1 MVWLLITVVLL
12 VLWGAEFLF
21 GGLFGV
27 QLRSLIMAAVLIYAG
42 FTINKLQKTQTELQN
57 ELKRLW
63 KTVKALQANS
73 GHVASGKLEREAT
86 RISLFEGSGQED
98 QPEVPKTETIFTQ
111 DIWTNKQI
119 PVRQTPAEV
128 TASVEPALS
137 ETVLT
142 SSVAENSQTPAKDP
156 WSNYDF
162 SEADQSP
169 GVIEQWLAGGNW
181 IVRGGLAIL
190 FIGLVFLAKFA
201 YENALLP
208 LELRL
213 AAIAGFAIALL
224 VVGWRS
230 RLERSVYGL
239 SLQGGGIAALYL
251 TVFATSKLTV
261 LLPSGVAMAVLLLVA
276 VLAAWLAILQ
286 DAMILAVIGTIGG
299 FMAPVLL
306 STGQGSHIA
315 LFSYF
320 AALNAGIITVSLR
333 KAWRPLNVMAFF
345 FTFGIAG
352 LWGVQGYRPEFQIS
366 CLFFL
371 CLFYVLFVIVSI
383 LFTRLQTH
391 KGDYDA
397 AIDATLLFGVPTVT
411 FGYALF
417 LLKPFE
423 YGGAF
428 AAVTLS
434 AIYVGLAFFAKGQEN
449 LSQLKTPWAALSLV
463 FATLAIPLACDPRV
477 TSSIWALEGSAVI
490 SYGWMQ
496 NRFKA
501 RLFGYCLVLI
511 GTIGFMTHW
520 PDVTNSLPILNA
532 LTIGLVLLALAY
544 GVIGTATN
552 RFADKSEAKSGA
564 NDENEALVISW
575 VMAIALALA
584 GALVIVTE
592 LYMRNAAT
600 TAGIAAPALLWL
612 WALALQRVG
621 VFAQWP
627 QTTAPSIVLPVL
639 TLLLPINYVWVHDNL
654 TSQGLIFTA
663 LSLSVLLA
671 WQALALKKLLPDWQA
686 HFRETAL
693 LPSILLFPG
702 LTLVGYWWLILI
714 RGRNTWSSAIIP
726 ESGLTMHGWFIPLA
740 VAFPV
745 ILLWWLSKS
754 REDLPFEAN
763 SPRIWQWLHGDSPLP
778 DSTLT
783 KQLKQFTLLALVY
796 ILATSLLHSGHSEAM
811 HYIPLFNLYEL
822 VAIAALL
829 AMFRALRNTEVGK
842 RFSYEQQSKIV
853 GGLGFVFANSI
864 LSRIL
869 ANYFGA
875 EFDLGFAWHSAI
887 AATTYSIVWTL
898 TALVAMWIASRK
910 MTRGLWLVGAALLAV
925 VAGKLILIDL
935 SKVGSLA
942 RIVSFI
948 GVGVLMLVVGYVAPL
963 PSNASKKSAIS

>member
-1 MVWLLITVVLL
+1 
-12 VLWGAEFLF
+12 
-21 GGLFGV
+21 
-27 QLRSLIMAAVLIYAG
+27 
-42 FTINKLQKTQTELQN
+42 
-57 ELKRLW
+57 
-63 KTVKALQANS
+63 
-73 GHVASGKLEREAT
+73 
-86 RISLFEGSGQED
+86 
-98 QPEVPKTETIFTQ
+98 
-111 DIWTNKQI
+111 
-119 PVRQTPAEV
+119 
-128 TASVEPALS
+128 
-137 ETVLT
+137 
-142 SSVAENSQTPAKDP
+142 
-156 WSNYDF
+156 
-162 SEADQSP
+162 
-169 GVIEQWLAGGNW
+169 
-181 IVRGGLAIL
+181 
-190 FIGLVFLAKFA
+190 
-201 YENALLP
+201 
-208 LELRL
+208 
-213 AAIAGFAIALL
+213 
-224 VVGWRS
+224 
-230 RLERSVYGL
+230 
-239 SLQGGGIAALYL
+239 
-251 TVFATSKLTV
+251 
-261 LLPSGVAMAVLLLVA
+261 
-276 VLAAWLAILQ
+276 
-286 DAMILAVIGTIGG
+286 MILAVIGTIGG

-333 KAWRPLNVMAFF
+333 KAWRPLNVLAFF

-352 LWGVQGYRPEFQIS
+352 LWGVQSYRPDFQIS

-371 CLFYVLFVIVSI
+371 CLFYVLFVVVSI
-383 LFTRLQTH
+383 LFTRLQANR
-391 KGDYDA
+391 GDYDT

-520 PDVTNSLPILNA
+520 PNVTNSLPVLNA

-552 RFADKSEAKSGA
+552 RFVDKSEARPDL
-564 NDENEALVISW
+564 NDAEALSVSW

-592 LYMRNAAT
+592 LYMRNSAT
-600 TAGIAAPALLWL
+600 AAGIAAPALLWL

-627 QTTAPSIVLPVL
+627 QTTAPSIILPVL
-639 TLLLPINYVWVHDNL
+639 TLLLPINHAWVHDNL
-654 TSQGLIFTA
+654 TTQGLIVTA
-663 LSLSVLLA
+663 LSLSALLA

-686 HFRETAL
+686 HFRDTAL
-693 LPSILLFPG
+693 LPSILLLPG
-702 LTLVGYWWLILI
+702 FTLVGYWWLILI

-726 ESGLTMHGWFIPLA
+726 ESGLTMHGWFVPLA
-740 VAFPV
+740 AAVPV

-754 REDLPFEAN
+754 KEASEAN
-763 SPRIWQWLHGDSPLP
+763 SPRLWQWLHGDSPLP

-783 KQLKQFTLLALVY
+783 RQLKQFTLLALVY
-796 ILATSLLHSGHSEAM
+796 ILATSLLHSGQSGAM

-829 AMFRALRNTEVGK
+829 AMFRALRNTEVG
-842 RFSYEQQSKIV
+842 SHYSNEQQSKIV
-853 GGLGFVFANSI
+853 GGLSFIFANSI

-869 ANYFGA
+869 VNYFGA

-910 MTRGLWLVGAALLAV
+910 MTRGLWLVGAALLVV

-963 PSNASKKSAIS
+963 PSNESKKSAIS

>member
-1 MVWLLITVVLL
+1 MVWLLITIVLL

-21 GGLFGV
+21 GGLFGA

-63 KTVKALQANS
+63 KTVKTLQANS
-73 GHVASGKLEREAT
+73 GDIAPGSSAREVARV
-86 RISLFEGSGQED
+86 SLFEGSGQED
-98 QPEVPKTETIFTQ
+98 QPEVPKTETIFTE

-119 PVRQTPAEV
+119 PVRQTPTEV

-137 ETVLT
+137 ETVFR
-142 SSVAENSQTPAKDP
+142 SPIAENSQTPAKDP
-156 WSNYDF
+156 WSNTDF

-169 GVIEQWLAGGNW
+169 GVIELWLAGGNW

-213 AAIAGFAIALL
+213 AAIAGFAVALL

-239 SLQGGGIAALYL
+239 SLQGGGIATLYL

-261 LLPSGVAMAVLLLVA
+261 LLPSGVAMAILLLVA

-333 KAWRPLNVMAFF
+333 KAWRPLNMLAFF

-352 LWGVQGYRPEFQIS
+352 LWGVQGYRPEFQLS
-366 CLFFL
+366 CLLFL
-371 CLFYVLFVIVSI
+371 SLFYVMFVIVSI

-428 AAVTLS
+428 AAVILS
-434 AIYVGLAFFAKGQEN
+434 AIYVGLAFFAKEQEN
-449 LSQLKTPWAALSLV
+449 LLQLKTPWAALSLV

-520 PDVTNSLPILNA
+520 PNVTNSLPILNA
-532 LTIGLVLLALAY
+532 LTIGLILLALAY

-552 RFADKSEAKSGA
+552 RLADKSEARPDL
-564 NDENEALVISW
+564 NDAEALSVSW

-584 GALVIVTE
+584 GALAIVTE
-592 LYMRNAAT
+592 LYMRNAVT

-612 WALALQRVG
+612 WALALQRLG

-639 TLLLPINYVWVHDNL
+639 TLLLPLSYAWIQDSL
-654 TSQGLIFTA
+654 TTQGLIVTA
-663 LSLSVLLA
+663 LSLTALLV

-686 HFRETAL
+686 HFRETLVPTILL
-693 LPSILLFPG
+693 LPGF
-702 LTLVGYWWLILI
+702 TLVGYWWLILI

-740 VAFPV
+740 AAFPV
-745 ILLWWLSKS
+745 ILLWWLAKSK
-754 REDLPFEAN
+754 EDLPFETS
-763 SPRIWQWLHGDSPLP
+763 SPRLWQWLHGDSPLP

-796 ILATSLLHSGHSEAM
+796 ILATSLLHSGRSEAM

-829 AMFRALRNTEVGK
+829 ALFRALRNTEVGK

-853 GGLGFVFANSI
+853 GGLSFIFANSI

-869 ANYFGA
+869 VNYFGA
-875 EFDLGFAWHSAI
+875 EFNLGFAWHSAI

-898 TALVAMWIASRK
+898 TSLVAMWIASRK

-963 PSNASKKSAIS
+963 PSNESKKSAIS